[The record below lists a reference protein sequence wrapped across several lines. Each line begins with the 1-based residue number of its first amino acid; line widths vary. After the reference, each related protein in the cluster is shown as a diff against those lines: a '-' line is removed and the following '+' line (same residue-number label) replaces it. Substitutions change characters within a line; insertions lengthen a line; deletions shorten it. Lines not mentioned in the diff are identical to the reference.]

1 MKKILMAAAIAG
13 TALSA
18 SIAQAGSQLAT
29 ALGGYDTVAYFT
41 QNEAVQGKAKFHHF
55 WNGAVWYFSSEGNR
69 DEFAANPT
77 NFAPQYD
84 GYCAWAASQNY
95 KRPGDPNVWQ
105 IVDGKLYVKVH
116 EGAQKKWR
124 ADIAQHIML
133 GDDNWT
139 RIAPY

>member
-1 MKKILMAAAIAG
+1 MKKALLAIAVAA
-13 TALSA
+13 TALASSA
-18 SIAQAGSQLAT
+18 AHAGSQLAV
-29 ALGGYDTVAYFT
+29 ALGGYDTVAYFKEN
-41 QNEAVQGKAKFHHF
+41 QPVPGRAKFHHF
-55 WNGAVWYFSSEGNR
+55 WNGAVWYFSSEANR
-69 DEFAANPT
+69 DQFAATPT
-77 NFAPQYD
+77 EFAPQYD

-124 ADIAQHIML
+124 ADIANHITQ
-133 GDDNWT
+133 GDDNWV

>member
-1 MKKILMAAAIAG
+1 MKKILIAAAIAG
-13 TALSA
+13 TALSS

-41 QNEAVQGKAKFHHF
+41 QNKAVEGKAKFHHF
-55 WNGAVWYFSSEGNR
+55 WNGAVWYFSSEVNR

-77 NFAPQYD
+77 SFAPQYD

-124 ADIAQHIML
+124 ADIATHISQ